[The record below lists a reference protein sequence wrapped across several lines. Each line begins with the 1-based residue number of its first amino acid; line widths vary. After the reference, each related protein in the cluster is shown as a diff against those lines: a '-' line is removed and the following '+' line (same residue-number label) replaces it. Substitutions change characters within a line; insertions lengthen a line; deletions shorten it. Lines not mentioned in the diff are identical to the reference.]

1 MDDTQ
6 AQIQTLRPLTK
17 ERVERLFARIAAIHE
32 DMRRQG
38 IDLADV
44 ADPVDLLVQARD
56 ALGTR
61 PTAIVTR

>member
-6 AQIQTLRPLTK
+6 AQVQTLRPLTK

-38 IDLADV
+38 IDPANL
-44 ADPVDLLVQARD
+44 ADPVEILQQVRD
-56 ALGTR
+56 GTL
-61 PTAIVTR
+61 PE